1 MLKESAMKKWFKFEM
16 AKINSG
22 IVINKRSLK
31 ELLEE
36 EVPQTKAKDDSIY
49 YFNKNALLNLKRELP
64 KDEHS
69 IMLPINLYISLDT
82 RSSVYIADLPSL
94 TVLKSL
100 GEVPKDSE
108 LIDGRHW
115 ISKALILD
123 FLFRYPSLVAVM
135 LFQQPDQNRLFQGL
149 NHLLQ
154 CPLRLKIRTRNR
166 AFIDYLF

>member
-1 MLKESAMKKWFKFEM
+1 MKKWFKFEM
-16 AKINSG
+16 AKINRG
-22 IVINKRSLK
+22 IVINKRSLD

-49 YFNKNALLNLKRELP
+49 YFNINALLDLKRELP

-69 IMLPINLYISLDT
+69 IKLPLNLYISLDT

-94 TVLKSL
+94 NVLKSL

-108 LIDGRHW
+108 LTDGRHW

-123 FLFRYPSLVAVM
+123 LMKRRPSIIQLIRY
-135 LFQQPDQNRLFQGL
+135 
-149 NHLLQ
+149 
-154 CPLRLKIRTRNR
+154 
-166 AFIDYLF
+166 

>member
-1 MLKESAMKKWFKFEM
+1 MFKESAMKKWFKFEM
-16 AKINSG
+16 AKINRG
-22 IVINKRSLK
+22 IVINKRSLD

-49 YFNKNALLNLKRELP
+49 YFNINALLDLKRELP

-69 IMLPINLYISLDT
+69 IKLPLNLYISLDT

-94 TVLKSL
+94 NVLKSL

-108 LIDGRHW
+108 LTDGRHW

-123 FLFRYPSLVAVM
+123 LMKRRPSIIQLIRY
-135 LFQQPDQNRLFQGL
+135 
-149 NHLLQ
+149 
-154 CPLRLKIRTRNR
+154 
-166 AFIDYLF
+166 